1 MNSYKDAEVF
11 LTVPTGGFI
20 ISLRVTVLMFLEII
34 MTATVVV
41 SIVID
46 VSQFSNIV
54 LCI

>member
-1 MNSYKDAEVF
+1 MNSFKDAEVF

-20 ISLRVTVLMFLEII
+20 ISLRVITVTVLMFLEII

-46 VSQFSNIV
+46 VSHFLI
-54 LCI
+54 